1 MSSKPIISSP
11 MPSRSIRFQIMVRS
25 LFIMSGLLL
34 VIGILQYVYMKEF
47 MYSNKAISL
56 QSQIRSVPLEEWL
69 SFLEDNPA
77 TEQNPLETLRIPD
90 SSVAIVDQAGT
101 IRKEWAD
108 LHHGPAPHLAPQA
121 YLEALQLQRQQHGE
135 VSYRIT
141 EDSQG
146 FPRLLVLQPIGFP
159 EKPVGLVQV
168 TTSIR
173 AVHEVL
179 ERQLTTFVALSVLAL
194 AGGLLTFLPVLRK
207 TLIPLSEMVQT
218 VESINAGNLHLR
230 LPNQNGQSET
240 DRLAAAFNS
249 MLQRLE
255 NAFAAKQEAKEQ
267 MRRFVADASHELR
280 TPLTSIHGFL
290 EVLLRGAAHHP
301 EQLHEALQSMHG
313 ESTRLT
319 KLVQDLL
326 LLAKIDKAPTLA
338 IQLKKTELHPLLIEL
353 EPHLQMLAGSRTVQ
367 VEISFYSKLQIDPD
381 RMKQV
386 ILNLFQNAV
395 QHTDPKQ
402 GNIKVSLKDAVGGVL
417 LTVKDNGSGILLEH
431 LPHLFE
437 RFYRIDTARTRALG
451 GSGLGLA
458 ITQSIVEAH
467 GGRISATSEP
477 GKGSSFTVWLPLPSD
492 KTEKSP

>member
-1 MSSKPIISSP
+1 MSSKSIGTSP
-11 MPSRSIRFQIMVRS
+11 LPSRSIRFHIMVRS

-47 MYSNKAISL
+47 MYSNKAVSL
-56 QSQIRSVPLEEWL
+56 QSQIRSVPLDEWL
-69 SFLEDNPA
+69 SFLEDNPVA
-77 TEQNPLETLRIPD
+77 EQNPLEPLRIPD
-90 SSVAIVDQAGT
+90 SSVAIVDKAGS
-101 IRKEWAD
+101 IKKEWAD
-108 LHHGPAPHLAPQA
+108 LHHGPPPHLTSQA
-121 YLEALQLQRQQHGE
+121 YLDALQVQRQQHGE
-135 VSYRIT
+135 VPYHIIK
-141 EDSQG
+141 DSQG
-146 FPRLLVLQPIGFP
+146 FPRLLVLQPIGLP

-173 AVHEVL
+173 SVRDVL
-179 ERQLTTFVALSVLAL
+179 ERQLATFVALSLLAL
-194 AGGLLTFLPVLRK
+194 TGGLLTFLPVLRK

-230 LPNQNGQSET
+230 LPDQNGQSET

-255 NAFAAKQEAKEQ
+255 NAFAAEQEAKEQ

-301 EQLHEALQSMHG
+301 EQLQEALQSMHG

-338 IQLKKTELHPLLIEL
+338 VQLKKMELHPLLIEL
-353 EPHLQMLAGSRTVQ
+353 EPHLQMLAGLRSVQ
-367 VEISFYSKLQIDPD
+367 VEIASHAKLQIDPD

-395 QHTDPKQ
+395 QHTDPNQ
-402 GNIKVSLKDAVGGVL
+402 GSIQVSLKDAERGIQL
-417 LTVKDNGSGILLEH
+417 IVKDNGSGILPEH

>member
-1 MSSKPIISSP
+1 FSK
-11 MPSRSIRFQIMVRS
+11 SIFCRTLYILSRS
-25 LFIMSGLLL
+25 LFT
-34 VIGILQYVYMKEF
+34 
-47 MYSNKAISL
+47 
-56 QSQIRSVPLEEWL
+56 SQ
-69 SFLEDNPA
+69 
-77 TEQNPLETLRIPD
+77 
-90 SSVAIVDQAGT
+90 
-101 IRKEWAD
+101 
-108 LHHGPAPHLAPQA
+108 
-121 YLEALQLQRQQHGE
+121 E
-135 VSYRIT
+135 VSYRN
-141 EDSQG
+141 
-146 FPRLLVLQPIGFP
+146 LLAF
-159 EKPVGLVQV
+159 LVFCHRSLA
-168 TTSIR
+168 TR
-173 AVHEVL
+173 NN
-179 ERQLTTFVALSVLAL
+179 LSHPKNKYN
-194 AGGLLTFLPVLRK
+194 TFLKVYKK
-207 TLIPLSEMVQT
+207 TSAYHLS
-218 VESINAGNLHLR
+218 
-230 LPNQNGQSET
+230 NG
-240 DRLAAAFNS
+240 
-249 MLQRLE
+249 
-255 NAFAAKQEAKEQ
+255 
-267 MRRFVADASHELR
+267 
-280 TPLTSIHGFL
+280 

-451 GSGLGLA
+451 GSGIGLA

-467 GGRISATSEP
+467 GCRISATSEP
-477 GKGSSFTVWLPLPSD
+477 GKGSSFTVWLPLPYD